1 MALLFFSSFALIEKT
16 KIDINNTID
25 NIINNS
31 GITKIRPGLSD

>member
-1 MALLFFSSFALIEKT
+1 MTLLFFSAFALIEKT

-31 GITKIRPGLSD
+31 KITKVRPGLLD